1 MDGVGKGK
9 ARQRESKM
17 MDGRTVFPPI
27 DIQHWTKSLNFYQG
41 LHRSNLK

>member
-1 MDGVGKGK
+1 MNGVRKGK

-27 DIQHWTKSLNFYQG
+27 DIQHQAKSLNFYLRLVQK
-41 LHRSNLK
+41 ST